1 MAKGHSPGTRLVAR
15 ASTRVAYFEAML
27 QVCISAGI
35 ASEVSQNWL
44 QLWGGGGGKAWLH
57 HAVRLLGQEQK
68 YRISFLSKV
77 YWKMVFG
84 ELPISLIDLHLLR

>member
-1 MAKGHSPGTRLVAR
+1 MAKGHSPGTRLFAR

-35 ASEVSQNWL
+35 ASLPKLASTL
-44 QLWGGGGGKAWLH
+44 GWGWGKRLA
-57 HAVRLLGQEQK
+57 APCRLLGQEQK
-68 YRISFLSKV
+68 YRMSFLSKV

-84 ELPISLIDLHLLR
+84 ELPISLIDLRLLR